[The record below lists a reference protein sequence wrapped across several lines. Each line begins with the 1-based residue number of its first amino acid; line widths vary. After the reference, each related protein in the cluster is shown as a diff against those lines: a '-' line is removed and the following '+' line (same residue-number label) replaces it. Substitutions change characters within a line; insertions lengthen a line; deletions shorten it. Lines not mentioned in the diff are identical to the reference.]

1 MSIPAEFIS
10 DHISQELLDSVDTGL
25 LLCGEDHR
33 IRQANKAAQNLLSQ
47 QGQNILGE
55 SCFSLLFGLGEMCAD
70 CGLQQEDGLVCGEKH
85 SLTIKR
91 PDRDIFLK
99 ISCARLQ
106 KNMLLTLHD
115 VSREISLLRKT
126 DLDRKE
132 LQARNLML
140 ERQRRIKTEEQ
151 ELLEKIINLLP
162 DVLVTVDDNFVI
174 QRHNRIASKV
184 LEADEVSTCFSML
197 GRERPCEGCPAKR
210 GFTAA
215 AGQKKSHA
223 VSDRYYTEVFSLS
236 PTGNGGLLLF
246 RDTTRQVELIE
257 MIKENRD
264 EIDKKNR
271 ILSLLVEFGTYLH
284 KQVDTKEVLQ
294 FFFDKFMPILGVTAA
309 AIIVKDIRPGNLWL
323 TEARGLR
330 EHEIDRLSKACLARE
345 MQKKQADPI
354 APEFLP
360 WESAVQEP
368 LRGSLG
374 NWLGNLVL
382 PGTTR
387 KEDQEVVSLLV
398 ETLGAYLQNQLLLRQ
413 LEEKAHRDSLTG
425 LYNRGFIEQALKEE
439 QAKFDRYNIP
449 YAVVLGDVDRL
460 KKVND
465 EYGHEIGDLMIIEA
479 GKALQ
484 RSMRETD
491 TLARTGGDEF
501 LILLTGTDDESA
513 RMFVERLK
521 ERFVRDLFLTAPDQ
535 ERIPVTVSLGWAGSD
550 KCAHEELVNEADRV
564 MYEAKRNFYK
574 GVQRYR

>member
-1 MSIPAEFIS
+1 MIIPAEFSS
-10 DHISQELLDSVDTGL
+10 DHIPQELLDSVDTGL
-25 LLCGEDHR
+25 LLCGDDHR
-33 IRQANKAAQNLLSQ
+33 IRQANKVAENLLFRE
-47 QGQNILGE
+47 GRNILGE
-55 SCFSLLFGLGEMCAD
+55 SCFNLLFGLGEMCSD
-70 CGLQQEDGLVCGEKH
+70 CSLQAEDGTTCGEKH

-91 PDRDIFLK
+91 PDKDIYLK

-106 KNMLLTLHD
+106 KSMLLTLHD
-115 VSREISLLRKT
+115 VSREIGLLRKT

-174 QRHNRIASKV
+174 QRHNRVASKV

-197 GRERPCEGCPAKR
+197 GRERPCDGCPAKN

-215 AGQKKSHA
+215 AGQKKSHSVA
-223 VSDRYYTEVFSLS
+223 DRYYTEVFSLS
-236 PTGNGGLLLF
+236 PTGGGGLLLF

-264 EIDKKNR
+264 EIDRKNR

-284 KQVDTKEVLQ
+284 KQVDTKEVIQ
-294 FFFDKFMPILGVTAA
+294 FFFDTFMPILGVTAA

-323 TEARGLR
+323 TETRGLR
-330 EHEIDRLSKACLARE
+330 DHEIDRLSKACLARE
-345 MQKKQADPI
+345 MQKKQADLI

-368 LRGSLG
+368 LRGSMG
-374 NWLGNLVL
+374 SWLGNMVL
-382 PGTTR
+382 PGTIR
-387 KEDQEVVSLLV
+387 KEDLEVVSLLV
-398 ETLGAYLQNQLLLRQ
+398 ETLGAYLQSQLLLRQ

-439 QAKFDRYNIP
+439 QNKFEKYNIP
-449 YAVVLGDVDRL
+449 YAVVLADVNRL

-465 EYGHEIGDLMIIEA
+465 EFGHEIGDLMIIEA
-479 GKALQ
+479 GSALQ

-501 LILLTGTDDESA
+501 LILLTGTNDENA
-513 RMFVERLK
+513 RIFVERLK
-521 ERFVRDLFLTAPDQ
+521 ERFVRDLFLAVPDQ

-550 KCAHEELVNEADRV
+550 KYPPDELVSEADRI
-564 MYEAKRNFYK
+564 MYVAKRNFYK
-574 GVQRYR
+574 AVERYR